1 MKRAGLLVAAVLML
15 VMSVP
20 LFAQAAAAAPAGTA
34 PAAGTTTTSTAAGDT
49 TNYPKD
55 VYYKV
60 VPLLKVWTGQLGYMV
75 QFFTSKNQ
83 VKNVYIPM
91 AWFNNGPTSKADI
104 IYGREAAYPYMSIY
118 WADGK
123 FDHVKLYVT
132 DDTTSL
138 KWGVLSTNT
147 DMADKFNVTEIPR
160 DF

>member
-1 MKRAGLLVAAVLML
+1 MKRAGLLVAAVLLLM
-15 VMSVP
+15 MGVP
-20 LFAQAAAAAPAGTA
+20 LFAQQAGTA
-34 PAAGTTTTSTAAGDT
+34 PAANTATAGTATTDAAS
-49 TNYPKD
+49 NYPKD

-60 VPLLKVWTGQLGYMV
+60 VSLLKVWTGQLGYMV
-75 QFFTSKNQ
+75 QFFNSKYQ
-83 VKNVYIPM
+83 VVNVYIPM

-132 DDTTSL
+132 DDATSL
-138 KWGVLSTNT
+138 KWGVLSSNV
-147 DMADKFNVTEIPR
+147 DMAEKFNVQEIPR

>member
-1 MKRAGLLVAAVLML
+1 MKRAGLLVLAVFLLM
-15 VMSVP
+15 MGVP
-20 LFAQAAAAAPAGTA
+20 LFAQQAGAAPAGGTA
-34 PAAGTTTTSTAAGDT
+34 TAGTATTDAASD
-49 TNYPKD
+49 YPKD

-60 VPLLKVWTGQLGYMV
+60 VPLIKVWTGALGYMV
-75 QFFTSKNQ
+75 QFFNSKYQ

-91 AWFNNGPTSKADI
+91 AWFNNGVNSKADI

-147 DMADKFNVTEIPR
+147 DMADKFNVQEIPR

>member
-1 MKRAGLLVAAVLML
+1 MKRAGLLVAAVVLLM
-15 VMSVP
+15 MGVP
-20 LFAQAAAAAPAGTA
+20 LFAQQAGTA
-34 PAAGTTTTSTAAGDT
+34 PAGGATDT
-49 TNYPKD
+49 GPNYPKD

-60 VPLLKVWTGQLGYMV
+60 VPLMKVWTGQLGYMV
-75 QFFTSKNQ
+75 QFFDSKYQ

-91 AWFNNGPTSKADI
+91 AWFNNGTNSKADI
-104 IYGREAAYPYMSIY
+104 IYGREAAYPYMSVY

-147 DMADKFNVTEIPR
+147 DLADKFNVQEIPR